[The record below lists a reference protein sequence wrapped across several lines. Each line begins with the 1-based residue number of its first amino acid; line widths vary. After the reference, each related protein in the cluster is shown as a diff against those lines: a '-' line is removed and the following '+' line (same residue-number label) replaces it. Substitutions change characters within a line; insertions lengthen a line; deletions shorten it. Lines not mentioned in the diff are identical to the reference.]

1 MTKAPQPRTLR
12 KLVTLSW
19 VVPAIFAF
27 LASGLVFGLFAFVD
41 FRADRDAVVQNLSK
55 SCEMVSRRVAAEVLL
70 GQNGRVAEVLE
81 NLRDNLKLENAW
93 LSESR
98 PSCNPLSGNG
108 TCAVTN
114 GRSVVV
120 FHQVGHVD
128 RPMWVGVSAKARP
141 VTDFFNLTIFVWSAA
156 PVFAAFGLGL
166 YFQQR
171 LINKFVTTPIYS
183 LVSLAESKGEI
194 PEDWPS
200 ELRSIAKSLGDSF
213 QARED
218 AVFAMLARGVIHDIK
233 TWIHSLMTATE
244 LANEA
249 SSLPSDQR
257 LVRLESLLKASN
269 TQLPKVRTTIERA
282 LESGRD
288 LDISVNSS
296 NLVQTIEHSIDTL
309 SSVATEK
316 GVVIQRPD
324 SWAELVAHHDSE
336 HLERAVSNVL
346 KNAIEAASGAGGK
359 SNERPTVKVS
369 AITGRRGIE
378 ISIEDSGKGLSISPQ
393 ELLKPT
399 RSTKKDGSGLGL
411 YLANKIVRSHRG
423 AISVSRSDSLGGAKF
438 TISIPNSSSDLGG
451 APC

>member
-1 MTKAPQPRTLR
+1 MKRSQKTRTLR
-12 KLVTLSW
+12 HLVTLSW

-27 LASGLVFGLFAFVD
+27 LASGLVFGLLAYVD
-41 FRADRDAVVQNLSK
+41 YRADQDAVIQNLFK

-70 GQNGRVAEVLE
+70 GSNGRVSEVLE
-81 NLRDNLKLENAW
+81 NLRGELKLEKAW

-98 PSCNPLSGNG
+98 PNCQTVSQNR
-108 TCAVTN
+108 TCVVTN
-114 GRSVVV
+114 GRRVVV
-120 FHQVGHVD
+120 FHQMNHVD
-128 RPMWVGVSAKARP
+128 LPMWVGVQSSARHLS
-141 VTDFFNLTIFVWSAA
+141 DFFNWTIFAWSAV

-171 LINKFVTTPIYS
+171 LITKFVTTPIYS
-183 LVSLAESKGEI
+183 LVNLAESKGEI
-194 PEDWPS
+194 PADWPS
-200 ELRSIAKSLGDSF
+200 EMQTIAKSLGDSF

-249 SSLPSDQR
+249 ESLPAEQR
-257 LVRLESLLKASN
+257 HARLEKLLKASN

-288 LDISVNSS
+288 LDVSPNSS
-296 NLVQTIEHSIDTL
+296 NLAQTIEHSLDAL
-309 SSVATEK
+309 EAVASEK
-316 GVVIQRPD
+316 GVMIKRLA
-324 SWAELVAHHDSE
+324 SWGNQQLEHDAE
-336 HLERAVSNVL
+336 HLERAISNVL
-346 KNAIEAASGAGGK
+346 KNAIEAASISDNK
-359 SNERPTVKVS
+359 SKDHPTVSVS
-369 AITGRRGIE
+369 TAIWPRNVE
-378 ISIEDSGKGLSISPQ
+378 ICIEDSGKGISVSPQ

-423 AISVSRSDSLGGAKF
+423 AILIGKSESLGGAKF
-438 TISIPNSSSDLGG
+438 TISIPKSSTSLGG

>member
-1 MTKAPQPRTLR
+1 MTKSPQPRTLR
-12 KLVTLSW
+12 NLVTLSW
-19 VVPAIFAF
+19 VVPGMFAF

-93 LSESR
+93 LSESKPSCR
-98 PSCNPLSGNG
+98 PSSENG
-108 TCAVTN
+108 TCSVTK
-114 GRSVVV
+114 GRNVVV

-141 VTDFFNLTIFVWSAA
+141 ITDFFNWTIFVWSAV

-183 LVSLAESKGEI
+183 LVSLAETKAEI

-257 LVRLESLLKASN
+257 VLRLESLLKASN

-296 NLVQTIEHSIDTL
+296 NLAQTIEHSIDTL
-309 SSVATEK
+309 SSVASEK

-324 SWAELVAHHDSE
+324 SWAELIAEHDTE
-336 HLERAVSNVL
+336 HLERAISNVL
-346 KNAIEAASGAGGK
+346 KNAIEAASGTGGR
-359 SNERPTVKVS
+359 SNERPAVAVS
-369 AITGRRGIE
+369 AQTGPRGIE
-378 ISIEDSGKGLSISPQ
+378 ISIEDSGKGLSISSQ

-423 AISVSRSDSLGGAKF
+423 AISVSRSDALGGAKF
-438 TISIPNSSSDLGG
+438 IISIPNSSSDLGG
-451 APC
+451 SPC

>member
-1 MTKAPQPRTLR
+1 MTKAPQPRSLR

-19 VVPAIFAF
+19 VVPAMFAF
-27 LASGLVFGLFAFVD
+27 VASGLVFGLFAFVD
-41 FRADRDAVVQNLSK
+41 FRADQEAVIRNLSK

-70 GQNGRVAEVLE
+70 GPNGRVADVLE
-81 NLRDNLKLENAW
+81 NLRGDLKLEKAW
-93 LSESR
+93 LSESKPSCR
-98 PSCNPLSGNG
+98 PSSEDG
-108 TCAVTN
+108 TCAVTK
-114 GRSVVV
+114 GRSAVV

-141 VTDFFNLTIFVWSAA
+141 ITDFFNWTIFVWSAV

-244 LANEA
+244 LANEGNN
-249 SSLPSDQR
+249 LPPDQR

-288 LDISVNSS
+288 LDISVNST
-296 NLVQTIEHSIDTL
+296 NLVQTIEQSIDTL

-316 GVVIQRPD
+316 GVVIQRPG
-324 SWAELVAHHDSE
+324 SWAELMAHHDSE
-336 HLERAVSNVL
+336 HLERAISNVL
-346 KNAIEAASGAGGK
+346 KNAIEAAGGTSNK
-359 SNERPTVKVS
+359 HNERPTVAIS
-369 AITGRRGIE
+369 ALTGPRGVE
-378 ISIEDSGKGLSISPQ
+378 ISIEDSGKGLSISSQ

-423 AISVSRSDSLGGAKF
+423 AISVSRSDALGGAKF
-438 TISIPNSSSDLGG
+438 TISIPNSSSNLGG

>member
-1 MTKAPQPRTLR
+1 MTKAPQPRSLR

-27 LASGLVFGLFAFVD
+27 MASGLVFGLLAFVD
-41 FRADRDAVVQNLSK
+41 FRADQEAVIQNLSK

-93 LSESR
+93 LSEYR
-98 PSCNPLSGNG
+98 PSCPSSSENG
-108 TCAVTN
+108 TCVVTK
-114 GRSVVV
+114 GQSVVV

-128 RPMWVGVSAKARP
+128 RPIWVGVQASARHLS
-141 VTDFFNLTIFVWSAA
+141 DFFNWTIFAWSAV

-171 LINKFVTTPIYS
+171 LINKFVITPIYS
-183 LVSLAESKGEI
+183 LVSLAESKAEI

-249 SSLPSDQR
+249 ESLPPEQR
-257 LVRLESLLKASN
+257 QARLEKLLKASN

-288 LDISVNSS
+288 LDVSPNSS
-296 NLVQTIEHSIDTL
+296 NLAQTIEHSLDAL
-309 SSVATEK
+309 EAVASEK
-316 GVVIQRPD
+316 GVMIKRPASLGD
-324 SWAELVAHHDSE
+324 QQLEHDAE
-336 HLERAVSNVL
+336 HLERAISNVL
-346 KNAIEAASGAGGK
+346 KNAIEAACISDNK
-359 SNERPTVKVS
+359 SKDHPTVFVS
-369 AITGRRGIE
+369 TAIGSRNFE
-378 ISIEDSGKGLSISPQ
+378 ICIEDSGKGISVSPQ

-423 AISVSRSDSLGGAKF
+423 AILIGKSESLGGAKF
-438 TISIPNSSSDLGG
+438 TISIPKSSSSLGG

>member
-1 MTKAPQPRTLR
+1 MTKARQPRTLR

-27 LASGLVFGLFAFVD
+27 MASGLVFGLLAFVD
-41 FRADRDAVVQNLSK
+41 FRAEQDAVVQSISK
-55 SCEMVSRRVAAEVLL
+55 SCETVSRRVAAEVLL
-70 GQNGRVAEVLE
+70 GPNGRVAEVLA
-81 NLRDNLKLENAW
+81 NLRGELKLENAW
-93 LSESR
+93 LSQSR
-98 PSCNPLSGNG
+98 PKCRMLSVGG
-108 TCAVTN
+108 TCIARE
-114 GRSVVV
+114 GQSVVV

-128 RPMWVGVSAKARP
+128 QPMWVGVSGPFRP
-141 VTDFFNLTIFVWSAA
+141 LTDFFNWTIFVWSAV
-156 PVFAAFGLGL
+156 PVFASFGLGL

-183 LVSLAESKGEI
+183 LVNLAETKGEI
-194 PEDWPS
+194 PGDWPS

-244 LANEA
+244 LANEGCN
-249 SSLPSDQR
+249 LPSDQR

-269 TQLPKVRTTIERA
+269 TQLPKVRKTIERA

-296 NLVQTIEHSIDTL
+296 DLAQTIEHSIDTL
-309 SSVATEK
+309 RSVASEK
-316 GVVIQRPD
+316 GVVIQRPG
-324 SWAELVAHHDSE
+324 SWAELMAHHDSE
-336 HLERAVSNVL
+336 HLERAISNVL
-346 KNAIEAASGAGGK
+346 KNAIEAASGAAGK
-359 SNERPTVKVS
+359 PNERPAVAVS
-369 AITGRRGIE
+369 AKTGPRGVE
-378 ISIEDSGKGLSISPQ
+378 ISIEDSGKGLSISSQ

-423 AISVSRSDSLGGAKF
+423 AISVSRSDALGGAKF
-438 TISIPNSSSDLGG
+438 TISIPRSSSHLGG